1 MRRTALTG
9 IGVVAPGGV
18 TRDAFWELLSA
29 GRTATRRIT
38 FFDPSG
44 FRSQIAAECDFDP
57 AAAGLSDD
65 DCARMDRYVQFAV
78 AAAVEAVADS
88 GLVFDRPERVGVAL
102 GSAVG
107 GTTRLEADYVAVSD
121 GGREWLVDPS
131 LAGPHLYEA
140 LVPSSLASE
149 VAARFGAHGPAV
161 VISTGCTSGID
172 AVGYGHQLIQDG
184 EADIVIAGASES
196 GISPISMACFDPIRA
211 TSARNEEPASASRPF
226 DGTRDGFV
234 MGEGGA
240 VLILEELSHAQA
252 RGAHIYCEISGYAG
266 RGNAFHMTGLKPDGL
281 DMAEAISDALRQG
294 GTDPSAVDYVNA
306 HGSGTQAERRP
317 RDGGVEALA
326 RCARAAR
333 PGQLDQVDG
342 RPLARW
348 HRSDRDRGLSARDR
362 ARPRTADR
370 EPDHARS
377 GVRSGLRA
385 ACRAQRR
392 HRRRAVHRQRLRRLS
407 VRDRPGGGGGMI
419 TSLPDLSR
427 RPVVTGIG
435 VVAPTG
441 IGTEAWWDATL
452 CGDPG
457 IGPIT
462 RFDASRYATRFAG
475 EVAGFDASGFIP
487 RRLAMQTDRW
497 TWMGLAAAE
506 MAFADAGF
514 DPGAGDP
521 YRQAVITASSSGGNE
536 FGQVEIQKLWGKG
549 PEHVGAYQSIAWF
562 YAATTGQISIKHGMK
577 GHCGVVASE
586 GAGALEALASSRRAL
601 RRGMDAVVSGGLE
614 APIGPYALCCQ
625 TGNGLMSTL
634 DSPDAYRPFDERA
647 SGYLPGEGGAV
658 LLVETAEAA
667 LARGAQ
673 VYGEIAGYGATHDG
687 GLASDGVQLARAIRL
702 ALDDAGV
709 APEGIDVVFAD
720 GAGSVELDLAEAR
733 ALKAVFGIREVPVT
747 VPKAAFGRTYAGGA
761 ALDVAAALLSLR
773 DGRIPPTINVERP
786 AHDLRLVLDHSE
798 PADLHTALV
807 VARGYGGFNSAAV
820 LRRATPTQ
828 ED

>member
-161 VISTGCTSGID
+161 VVSTGCTSGID

-306 HGSGTQAERRP
+306 HGSGTKQNDIHETAALKRSLGAHAQRVP
-317 RDGGVEALA
+317 VSSIKSMVGHSLGGIGAIEIAASALA
-326 RCARAAR
+326 IEHDLAPPTANLTTPDPECDLDYVPRVARN
-333 PGQLDQVDG
+333 VD
-342 RPLARW
+342 
-348 HRSDRDRGLSARDR
+348 
-362 ARPRTADR
+362 
-370 EPDHARS
+370 
-377 GVRSGLRA
+377 
-385 ACRAQRR
+385 
-392 HRRRAVHRQRLRRLS
+392 
-407 VRDRPGGGGGMI
+407 
-419 TSLPDLSR
+419 
-427 RPVVTGIG
+427 
-435 VVAPTG
+435 
-441 IGTEAWWDATL
+441 
-452 CGDPG
+452 
-457 IGPIT
+457 
-462 RFDASRYATRFAG
+462 
-475 EVAGFDASGFIP
+475 
-487 RRLAMQTDRW
+487 
-497 TWMGLAAAE
+497 
-506 MAFADAGF
+506 
-514 DPGAGDP
+514 
-521 YRQAVITASSSGGNE
+521 
-536 FGQVEIQKLWGKG
+536 
-549 PEHVGAYQSIAWF
+549 
-562 YAATTGQISIKHGMK
+562 
-577 GHCGVVASE
+577 
-586 GAGALEALASSRRAL
+586 
-601 RRGMDAVVSGGLE
+601 
-614 APIGPYALCCQ
+614 
-625 TGNGLMSTL
+625 
-634 DSPDAYRPFDERA
+634 
-647 SGYLPGEGGAV
+647 
-658 LLVETAEAA
+658 
-667 LARGAQ
+667 
-673 VYGEIAGYGATHDG
+673 
-687 GLASDGVQLARAIRL
+687 
-702 ALDDAGV
+702 
-709 APEGIDVVFAD
+709 IDVVLCT
-720 GAGSVELDLAEAR
+720 GSGFGGFQSAIVLAA
-733 ALKAVFGIREVPVT
+733 
-747 VPKAAFGRTYAGGA
+747 
-761 ALDVAAALLSLR
+761 VAA
-773 DGRIPPTINVERP
+773 
-786 AHDLRLVLDHSE
+786 
-798 PADLHTALV
+798 
-807 VARGYGGFNSAAV
+807 
-820 LRRATPTQ
+820 
-828 ED
+828 